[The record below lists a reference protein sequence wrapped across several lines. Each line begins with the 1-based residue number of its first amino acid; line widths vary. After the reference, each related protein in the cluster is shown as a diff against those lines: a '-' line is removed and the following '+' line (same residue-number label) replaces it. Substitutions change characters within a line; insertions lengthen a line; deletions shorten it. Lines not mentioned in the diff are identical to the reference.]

1 MNAQTERYLIDGP
14 SGKLEVA
21 IDRVANDR
29 VANDRPEDAGV
40 AGEGAGRDAAPRYA
54 FVAHPHPLFGGT
66 MDNKVAQT
74 LARAFVQMG
83 YVTARLNFRGVGQST
98 GEHDNGDGEQDDLL
112 ALIDH
117 VRGRVDPSAPA
128 SARPVFVLGGFS
140 FGAFVTSRVA
150 ATLRERGDAA
160 ARLALV
166 GTPAGRWE
174 IPVVPED
181 TLVIHG
187 EQDETIPL
195 ADVFTWARPQELPV
209 NVLPGADHFFHRKL
223 HVLKRMITES
233 WRV

>member
-1 MNAQTERYLIDGP
+1 MSAPTERYLIDGP
-14 SGKLEVA
+14 AGKLEVA
-21 IDRVANDR
+21 IDRPD
-29 VANDRPEDAGV
+29 
-40 AGEGAGRDAAPRYA
+40 GAGPAAAGDGDPSPPRYA

-74 LARAFVQMG
+74 LARAFVQLG
-83 YVTARLNFRGVGQST
+83 YVTARLNFRGVGQSE
-98 GEHDNGDGEQDDLL
+98 GAHDKGDGEQDDLL
-112 ALIDH
+112 ALIEH
-117 VRGRVDPSAPA
+117 VRGRVDPATPVA
-128 SARPVFVLGGFS
+128 ARPLFVLGGFS
-140 FGAFVTSRVA
+140 FGAFVTGRVA

-160 ARLALV
+160 VRLALV